1 MASYRLF
8 FLNAAGK
15 VITTDEFDAPRDTDA
30 TRMAVVLADA
40 CGDQCSGFELW
51 QANRQVA
58 GRIGPIFTTIV
69 ENISARMDEATRS
82 AIRECAQ
89 RIVER
94 GSRIARSPRLLA
106 RLLTSSGT
114 DHLRSRGGNLAQSSS
129 ECGMGETP

>member
-15 VITTDEFDAPRDTDA
+15 VITTDDFAAALDTDA

-40 CGDQCSGFELW
+40 CGDHCSGFELW

-58 GRIGPIFTTIV
+58 GRIGPVFTTIV
-69 ENISARMDEATRS
+69 KNISARMDDATRS

-89 RIVER
+89 RIQES
-94 GSRIARSPRLLA
+94 GSRISQSPKLLA
-106 RLLTSSGT
+106 RL
-114 DHLRSRGGNLAQSSS
+114 DEFRN
-129 ECGMGETP
+129 

>member
-40 CGDQCSGFELW
+40 CGDHCSGFELW

-58 GRIGPIFTTIV
+58 GRIGPVFTTIV
-69 ENISARMDEATRS
+69 KNISARMDDATRS

-89 RIVER
+89 RIQES
-94 GSRIARSPRLLA
+94 GSRISQSPRLLA
-106 RLLTSSGT
+106 RL
-114 DHLRSRGGNLAQSSS
+114 DEFRN
-129 ECGMGETP
+129 